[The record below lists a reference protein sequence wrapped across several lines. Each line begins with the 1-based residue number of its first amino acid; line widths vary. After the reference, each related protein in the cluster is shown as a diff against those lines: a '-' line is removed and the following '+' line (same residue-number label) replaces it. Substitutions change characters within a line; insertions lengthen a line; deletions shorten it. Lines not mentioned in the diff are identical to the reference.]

1 LCQGDGRIATNP
13 FDDFFNYGEWSYSG
27 DEQVAFY
34 SLEKLISISVWEP
47 DPANAGEVNWLAPDH
62 LTLWGLTSAV
72 SSISGGPDSPG
83 IPVPE
88 PSAALLFAL
97 GSMISMARVRS
108 SSTRDWPDPEIASG
122 DSLR

>member
-1 LCQGDGRIATNP
+1 LCQADDRIATNP

-72 SSISGGPDSPG
+72 SSIGGGPDSPG

-108 SSTRDWPDPEIASG
+108 RSD
-122 DSLR
+122 

>member
-1 LCQGDGRIATNP
+1 LCQADDRIATNP

-47 DPANAGEVNWLAPDH
+47 DPANAGEINWLAPDH

-72 SSISGGPDSPG
+72 SSIGGDPDSPG

-97 GSMISMARVRS
+97 GSMIIMARVRS
-108 SSTRDWPDPEIASG
+108 SSD
-122 DSLR
+122 